1 MKPSLEP
8 MEDHDPTLEQVA
20 QLIDKTITGRVSESV
35 HLAGKERLRI
45 SVARGAKASRYRSVW
60 VVAVAAAVVLALGA
74 SRLTRLRGPSALT
87 YTIAGATVSEGG
99 YVHGADANESATIKF
114 SDGSE
119 VALSAGTRGR
129 VAALEANGA
138 RIGLENGGASVHV
151 VHRADTKW
159 SVDAGPFVIK
169 VTGTEFDV
177 RWSGA
182 DEVLDV
188 RMKTGSVNISGPSV
202 PDGIVLHTGQRLV
215 ATLRDGRIAIE
226 GPGSEPQAPP
236 PSAPGA
242 ADVASTVVPSSERS
256 APPLVSAGRI
266 SSSPTAPATDVAQ
279 QSWTKRVAAGE
290 HLAVLLE
297 AEARGLDTCMKQ
309 SSLGDSAALADAGR
323 YAKRSD
329 VARRALLAERTRFF
343 RAPPRRIRRRSFLVA
358 FPKTHRRC
366 WTRR

>member
-215 ATLRDGRIAIE
+215 ATLRDGKIAIE

-242 ADVASTVVPSSERS
+242 ADVATQSFHLPSAARLLWSAQAASALLLRHRPPMLRNRAGRS
-256 APPLVSAGRI
+256 ALPPAS
-266 SSSPTAPATDVAQ
+266 T
-279 QSWTKRVAAGE
+279 W
-290 HLAVLLE
+290 
-297 AEARGLDTCMKQ
+297 
-309 SSLGDSAALADAGR
+309 
-323 YAKRSD
+323 
-329 VARRALLAERTRFF
+329 RF
-343 RAPPRRIRRRSFLVA
+343 
-358 FPKTHRRC
+358 C
-366 WTRR
+366 